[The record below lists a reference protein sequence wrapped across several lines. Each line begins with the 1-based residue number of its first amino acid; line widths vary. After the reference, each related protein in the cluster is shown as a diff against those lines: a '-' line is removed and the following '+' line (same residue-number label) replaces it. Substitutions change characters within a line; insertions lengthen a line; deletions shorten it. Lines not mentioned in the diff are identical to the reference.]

1 MKKYT
6 QEEMD
11 AEVEKAYKCGEQR
24 KTFYKS
30 NGTVIVPSSYER
42 LIKNTLYLAKTNNFN
57 YLWRKTRYK

>member
-11 AEVEKAYKCGEQR
+11 KEAERAYNCGEKR

-30 NGTVIVPSSYER
+30 DGTVILPSSYEG
-42 LIKNTLYLAKTNNFN
+42 IDG
-57 YLWRKTRYK
+57 